1 MTEFEQGVLMAAS
14 VLNSLFDQPTAAANV
29 INELGCGGVDCSEM
43 DDFDKTNLRLI
54 SADCSFLNLK
64 GLGE

>member
-1 MTEFEQGVLMAAS
+1 MSEFEQGVLMAAS
-14 VLNSLFDQPTAAANV
+14 VLNSLYDQPGRAASV
-29 INELGCGGVDCSEM
+29 INELGCGGVDCTEM

-54 SADCSFLNLK
+54 TADSSFLNLK